1 MEDDFFALGGHSLLA
16 VRLFAE
22 IEKEFEVKLPLAI
35 LFQTPTPAG
44 LARNIRDWSVRVAEG
59 THLKN
64 SPLVPLQTRGSRPPF
79 YCIHAVGGGALYYSA
94 MAGYMSEDQ
103 PFYGI
108 QALESEYRS
117 EHYASI
123 ETIARYY
130 IEVIR
135 EVQPEG
141 PYYLGGYSLGGSI
154 AYEMA
159 RQLTALG
166 QKIGLLVSF
175 DHPAPGEG
183 YEVPRLNL
191 NFFRGLVK
199 NFPHWWKDFFNPQA
213 TGRLNRV
220 WRKASAFVFRRRGK
234 NSKAIFNHVAK
245 DIILAPEDLHDLMR
259 VLFEAG
265 ANYKPQPYDGKI
277 TVFRA
282 VRQPLVCSYDPHMS
296 WDRLVKSVE
305 VYHVPGDHY
314 KLMVEPWVKGTA
326 AALRVALEANQ
337 P

>member
-1 MEDDFFALGGHSLLA
+1 MRIALGEVEAGLKQHPAVAEVAVIVREDQSGNNQLVAFVSLKQGVAVEAREIQAFLATHLPGHMVPARLEILAEFPLNPNGKLDKRALAALLSPLKAGAEKHAAPQDELENRLLAIWRNLLEHPDSGMEDDFFALGGHSLLA

-59 THLKN
+59 THLKS

-94 MAGYMSEDQ
+94 MASYMSEDQ

-123 ETIARYY
+123 ETIARHY

-175 DHPAPGEG
+175 DHPSG
-183 YEVPRLNL
+183 
-191 NFFRGLVK
+191 
-199 NFPHWWKDFFNPQA
+199 
-213 TGRLNRV
+213 
-220 WRKASAFVFRRRGK
+220 
-234 NSKAIFNHVAK
+234 
-245 DIILAPEDLHDLMR
+245 
-259 VLFEAG
+259 
-265 ANYKPQPYDGKI
+265 
-277 TVFRA
+277 
-282 VRQPLVCSYDPHMS
+282 
-296 WDRLVKSVE
+296 
-305 VYHVPGDHY
+305 
-314 KLMVEPWVKGTA
+314 
-326 AALRVALEANQ
+326 
-337 P
+337 